1 MSEMSARK
9 NRYWEIDL
17 IRGLAVIMMMVFHI
31 FFDLDYFNV
40 YTIDFNYLPIKIFQ
54 YSIAIIFL
62 TLVGISLTLSY
73 NKKGNVISTK
83 KISKKLIRRG
93 LKIFSIGLLI
103 TMVTW
108 VYPNNG
114 FIIFGVMHCIGI
126 SIIMAIPFLKY
137 KKISL
142 FIGIIFVFFGIFLR
156 AITVN
161 FDYLLWLGLRSDQFY
176 TLDYFPLF
184 PWFGVVLIGI
194 FFGNLFYP
202 EGKRRLNISN
212 YSKSNFIHFLEFLG
226 RKSLIIYLLHQ
237 PIIVGLIL
245 LLS

>member
-1 MSEMSARK
+1 MPTDK

-17 IRGLAVIMMMVFHI
+17 IRGLAVILMIVFHI
-31 FFDLDYFNV
+31 FFDLDYYNLFS
-40 YTIDFNYLPIKIFQ
+40 IDFNYLPIKIFQ
-54 YSIAIIFL
+54 YSVAIIFL
-62 TLVGISLTLSY
+62 ALVGISLTLSY
-73 NKKGNVISTK
+73 NKKESI
-83 KISKKLIRRG
+83 ISKEKKNKKFIFHG

-103 TMVTW
+103 TAVTW
-108 VYPNNG
+108 VYPNDG
-114 FIIFGVMHCIGI
+114 YIIFGVLHCIGI

-137 KKISL
+137 QKISL

-156 AITVN
+156 TITVN

-176 TLDYFPLF
+176 TLDYFPLL

-194 FFGNLFYP
+194 FLGNLFYP
-202 EGKRRLNISN
+202 EGKRRFNIRN
-212 YSKSNFIHFLEFLG
+212 YSKSNFIHIIELIG

-237 PIIVGLIL
+237 PIIVGTIL